1 MADRLKHILL
11 IYFHS
16 ISKVIIMVCK
26 YCVIFILSVTF
37 HANRTQQYCH
47 QAFAEDLNLLLVS
60 SLLFYFWVFPWWRV
74 CSFKCF
80 YLFYFFGKSFIL
92 TSWWDLCTSSTD
104 RAPPHGEEDEEE
116 EKKTVGSQARNLR
129 VAPPLQGK
137 PSRPVTR
144 HNGDLESVFDDSTLS
159 ELSEEDRRYTCSI
172 YVLFNV
178 MYYLQLNF
186 ICCIVAAVIL

>member
-1 MADRLKHILL
+1 
-11 IYFHS
+11 
-16 ISKVIIMVCK
+16 MVCK

-47 QAFAEDLNLLLVS
+47 QAFAEALNLCLVS

-74 CSFKCF
+74 CSCQ
-80 YLFYFFGKSFIL
+80 LFFCKSFIL

-104 RAPPHGEEDEEE
+104 RVPPRGEEDEEE

-129 VAPPLQGK
+129 VAPHLEGK
-137 PSRPVTR
+137 PSRPATR

-178 MYYLQLNF
+178 MYYLQLDF
-186 ICCIVAAVIL
+186 ICCNVAAVIL

>member
-1 MADRLKHILL
+1 MLFLFCQLHFML
-11 IYFHS
+11 IEHNN
-16 ISKVIIMVCK
+16 IAI
-26 YCVIFILSVTF
+26 
-37 HANRTQQYCH
+37 R
-47 QAFAEDLNLLLVS
+47 LLLKLWICFWCNHCCFISGCFPRGGCAVS
-60 SLLFYFWVFPWWRV
+60 IFF
-74 CSFKCF
+74 
-80 YLFYFFGKSFIL
+80 FFGKSFIL